1 MKKFLIAVAIIIALF
16 IALFGG
22 LFLSIVLKEYR
33 ELESIDKTPVDIS
46 NVPDGVYEGYS
57 ETTLVKA
64 RVRVSVSDGRID
76 NIEILEHECG
86 KGKPAEAIIED
97 IIGGNTTEVDAVTGA
112 TVSSEVIKAAVR
124 NALRSE

>member
-1 MKKFLIAVAIIIALF
+1 MKKFSITVVVIIALF
-16 IALFGG
+16 VG
-22 LFLSIVLKEYR
+22 LILSVIIKQAGELK
-33 ELESIDKTPVDIS
+33 SIDKTPVDIS
-46 NVPDGVYEGYS
+46 EVPDGVYEGYS

-64 RVRVSVSDGRID
+64 RVRVSVSDGSID

-124 NALRSE
+124 NALGSE